1 MSSRKTWRSTT
12 APFRNIDVDS
22 AKRNKRKELAAYLEQ
37 RRPAIVTE
45 AEQAELRTRLA
56 PISDSYLRRL
66 LRASGAPLAPLVA
79 GVRQSSLEELE
90 RSLLEI
96 GDEYARALAAGDAVR
111 ARCCRRLV
119 IEAKDHARWALR
131 RGHADKEEMLLWMLT
146 WLENPGVFPAWVG
159 LRKSALGSYASRHKP
174 LTAPTSRR

>member
-1 MSSRKTWRSTT
+1 
-12 APFRNIDVDS
+12 VDS

-159 LRKSALGSYASRHKP
+159 LRKSARGSYTSRHQP